1 MNKSKKICSYW
12 VQRGLCKIKDMKTRV
27 VIWAVVAAIFFSVAL
42 PEASFAFWDEQ
53 DRALELRKKEK
64 LISYGAIVRRAQEQ
78 FGGRVVGQKLR
89 EQGNL
94 MVYEL
99 KILKPNGTVI
109 VVLYNARTGR
119 VISSRGR

>member
-1 MNKSKKICSYW
+1 
-12 VQRGLCKIKDMKTRV
+12 MKTCV
-27 VIWAVVAAIFFSVAL
+27 IIWAVVVAIFFSVAL
-42 PEASFAFWDEQ
+42 PDVSFAAPEEQ

-64 LISYGAIVRRAQEQ
+64 LVSYGAIVRRAQEQ
-78 FGGRVVGQKLR
+78 FGGRVVGQKLK

-109 VVLYNARTGR
+109 VVLYNAKTGR
-119 VISSRGR
+119 VISSRRK

>member
-12 VQRGLCKIKDMKTRV
+12 VQSGLCKIKDMKTHTF
-27 VIWAVVAAIFFSVAL
+27 ILAFAAAIFFSVAT
-42 PEASFAFWDEQ
+42 PAASFAAPDEQ

-89 EQGNL
+89 ERGNL